1 MKLYFFAARIYD
13 FDGVSAS
20 QQQMLDCFCSII
32 FPSKKN
38 PQMLYSNTDLL
49 KVHADLGRQLD
60 DLLHGPAGQLA
71 GVWRRQLVD
80 HAQDAGVHL
89 LGRLGAPEISSSYHF
104 KYRNIFKEKYFCETC
119 VADFF
124 LQLFPPVSPL
134 KT

>member
-71 GVWRRQLVD
+71 RVWRRQLVD
-80 HAQDAGVHL
+80 HAEDAGVHL
-89 LGRLGAPEISSSYHF
+89 LGRLGAPEIVIIS
-104 KYRNIFKEKYFCETC
+104 NIETFSRKKTFVREASQTFFCS
-119 VADFF
+119 
-124 LQLFPPVSPL
+124 FPPPFRP
-134 KT
+134 